1 MTPIDPLGVAQLV
14 AGLLEQSGLRYVIGG
29 SVASSLMGEPRSTLD
44 LDLMIESDPVK
55 VRILVRLL
63 SEICY
68 VDEENALDAVERR
81 TSFNA
86 VHFDSSMKIDF
97 FIVDSALSQEQLLR
111 ARRLPLSSGV
121 SLYFYT
127 PEDLIVRKL
136 LWFRLGGETSQR
148 QWRDVLGILRTSRNE
163 IDRALLVDTAVKA
176 EVSDLLERALREVS
190 E

>member
-1 MTPIDPLGVAQLV
+1 MTPIDPLGVAQLI
-14 AGLLEQSGLRYVIGG
+14 AELLEQSGLRYVIGG
-29 SVASSLMGEPRSTLD
+29 SVAASLMGEPRSTLD

-55 VRILVRLL
+55 VRILVSLL

-68 VDEENALDAVERR
+68 VDEENALDAVQRR

-97 FIVDSALSQEQLLR
+97 FIVDNALSQEQLLR
-111 ARRLPLSSGV
+111 ARRIPLSSGV

-136 LWFRLGGETSQR
+136 LWFRIGGEPSQR
-148 QWRDVLGILRTSRNE
+148 QWRDVLGILRTSRSE
-163 IDRALLVDTAVKA
+163 IDRAFLGDTAVKA
-176 EVSDLLERALREVS
+176 EVGDLLERALREAP